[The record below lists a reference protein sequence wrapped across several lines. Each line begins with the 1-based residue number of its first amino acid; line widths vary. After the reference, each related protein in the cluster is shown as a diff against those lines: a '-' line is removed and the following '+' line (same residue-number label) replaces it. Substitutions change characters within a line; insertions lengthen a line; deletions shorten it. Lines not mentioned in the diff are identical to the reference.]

1 VIAALGLMFKNPLS
15 LRPSN
20 SFKSWRAIRRTSV
33 FDIHLFIEGGTERD
47 VGRQQFRNAL
57 HLAASNVVFLVEA
70 HKFLK

>member
-1 VIAALGLMFKNPLS
+1 
-15 LRPSN
+15 
-20 SFKSWRAIRRTSV
+20 V